1 MNGPQGKDDP
11 VKSLGRE
18 ALLVLQDE
26 MFTWP
31 FFVAVL
37 YRFTLDRLSKRLTM
51 RNLDEVITLELAM
64 VRKKSKLSSFIYYLR

>member
-18 ALLVLQDE
+18 ALLVLQDK

-31 FFVAVL
+31 FFVTVL
-37 YRFTLDRLSKRLTM
+37 YRFTLDRLSKRLTIHS
-51 RNLDEVITLELAM
+51 LDGVITLELAM